1 MGRIQSPRLFY
12 FLGSCFIIAIAG
24 GGRLTGQEHEFY
36 EMNIVLIGYRCSGK
50 TVVGKIVSKELGRDF
65 FDTDALIEEKAGC
78 SIDTLVCEKGWAHFR
93 DMEKRVIEAL
103 SMADNLVIATG
114 GGIVVNAE
122 NLRNLKKNGWMV
134 WLYGTPEVLKARMDK
149 DQKAGKLRPCISGTD
164 PSDEIVQILK
174 IPTHRF

>member
-1 MGRIQSPRLFY
+1 
-12 FLGSCFIIAIAG
+12 
-24 GGRLTGQEHEFY
+24 
-36 EMNIVLIGYRCSGK
+36 MNIILIGYRCSGK
-50 TVVGKIVSKELGRDF
+50 TVVGKIVSNKLGRDF

-78 SIDTLVCEKGWAHFR
+78 SIDRLVCEKGWAHFR
-93 DMEKRVIEAL
+93 EMEKRGIEAL

-114 GGIVVNAE
+114 GGVVANAE
-122 NLRNLKKNGWMV
+122 NLKKLKENGWMV

-174 IPTHRF
+174 ERTELYHRAGDCVVDTNRALPDQVARDIIKALPSKLQRTD